1 MLHQQ
6 LPMNSPD
13 EMTLTKILNG
23 VRIQSCES
31 TATTEDPRV
40 VAEAPNADVDC
51 AIPSDEPI
59 VTAAIASNS

>member
-13 EMTLTKILNG
+13 EMTLTKILNA
-23 VRIQSCES
+23 VHIQSYES
-31 TATTEDPRV
+31 TATTDDPRV
-40 VAEAPNADVDC
+40 VAEAPNSDVDC
-51 AIPSDEPI
+51 AIPSDESI